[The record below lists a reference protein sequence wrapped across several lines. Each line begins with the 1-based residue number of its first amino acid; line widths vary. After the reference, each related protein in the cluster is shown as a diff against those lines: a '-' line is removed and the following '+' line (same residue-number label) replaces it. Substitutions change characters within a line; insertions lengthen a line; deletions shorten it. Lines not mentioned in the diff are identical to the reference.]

1 MFTVHEVPGPS
12 SEKEVKEHQ
21 AAQLIND
28 WSKEKDVNYRKFQK
42 GSSVLSRMVGFV
54 VLLVFLAGAVWIGA
68 QWVLVPSGVLS
79 IFEKT
84 NNSAV
89 EAKKSLELEVSAP
102 LEIASGDTMNYEI
115 VYTNNEKYALSELE
129 LIVRYPDNFN
139 FEKAEPIQPMNTSR
153 NVWSIGSIAQG
164 ESKKI
169 KIFGQILGEEGE
181 EKIFTANLS
190 YKPVN
195 FHARFKDTKKV
206 STILK
211 SSVLSLNILGTKNVL
226 TEQDIEY
233 VIQYKNNAKEQLKN
247 IVVRVTY
254 PLSFVFADSS
264 PALKEGEDS
273 WNFPLLEAGAEGK
286 IIIHGALI
294 GAIGESKNFGAEIG
308 FSENGSFRLQ
318 NRTSLI
324 ATVIDPHIEVDIA
337 VEQIGADANTPDA
350 PAGEENISVKFSSG
364 VLYKITY
371 RNEGDLELKNIVVE
385 LEIADLQHLI
395 KEKSFIYADGKDAV
409 KEYDPQ
415 NGRYTLVWGGKG
427 GAFLK
432 DVRPG
437 EGDSVSFT
445 VDIAN
450 KPSEDNA
457 ELANT
462 FRSKVRLDARS
473 QDLTV
478 PILIEGRSVVV
489 MVE

>member
-28 WSKEKDVNYRKFQK
+28 WSKEKDINYRKFQK
-42 GSSVLSRMVGFV
+42 GSSVLSRMVGF
-54 VLLVFLAGAVWIGA
+54 LVFLIFFAGAVWIGV
-68 QWVLVPSGVLS
+68 QWLLVPSGVLS
-79 IFEKT
+79 LFKKAQVPAVAEK
-84 NNSAV
+84 
-89 EAKKSLELEVSAP
+89 KPLDLEVKAP
-102 LEIASGDTMNYEI
+102 LEIASGDTVNYEI

-139 FEKAEPIQPMNTSR
+139 FEKAEPVQLMNASH

-169 KIFGQILGEEGE
+169 KIFGQILGEEGA

-195 FHARFKDTKKV
+195 FHARFKETKKV

-211 SSVLSLNILGTKNVL
+211 SSVLSLSVLGPKNL
-226 TEQDIEY
+226 LAEQNIEY

-247 IVVRVTY
+247 IAVRVTY
-254 PLSFVFADSS
+254 PLSFVFADSD
-264 PALKEGEDS
+264 PTLKEGEDA
-273 WNFPLLEAGAEGK
+273 WNFPVFDAGAEGR
-286 IIIHGALI
+286 ILIHGALT
-294 GAIGESKNFGAEIG
+294 GAIGEPKNFGAEIG
-308 FSENGSFRLQ
+308 FMENGAFRLQ

-324 ATVIDPHIEVDIA
+324 TPVIDPHIVVDVTI
-337 VEQIGADANTPDA
+337 EQIGASVKKPDA
-350 PAGEENISVKFSSG
+350 PAGEDTISVKFASG
-364 VLYKITY
+364 ALYKINY
-371 RNEGDLELKNIVVE
+371 KNEGDLELKNIVIT
-385 LEIADLQHLI
+385 LEIVDLQHLI

-409 KEYDPQ
+409 KEYDTK

-437 EGDSVSFT
+437 ESDSVSFT
-445 VDIAN
+445 VDISG
-450 KPSEDNA
+450 KPAEENA

-462 FRSKVRLDARS
+462 FRSKVQLDARS
-473 QDLTV
+473 QDITV
-478 PILIEGRSVVV
+478 PILVEGRSVVV